1 MKIIS
6 PWGRMLLLAF
16 FFSAVTSI
24 IYAQN
29 TALNGVVK
37 DKDSGNPLIG
47 VSIQVKGRVVGTI
60 TNADG
65 TFGLTVQSAP
75 PFTLVFSSVG
85 YRTEEIEVSGGQTH
99 FEVALEEQAISGQE
113 IVISASRV
121 EESVMNSP
129 VSIEKIDVR
138 TIRETPQV
146 SFYDALQ
153 NLKGVEMNTQSV
165 TFRSV
170 SARGF
175 GANGNVRLVQLVDG
189 MDNQAPGLNFPVGNV
204 VGMSELDVESVELLP
219 GAASALYGPNAING
233 LLLMNSKSPFV
244 YQGLSAYA
252 KAGIM
257 SADNRTQKNT
267 PYYDVAIRYARSF
280 NNKLA
285 FKVNAAY
292 LTAKDWQATDY
303 RDQSLTNGSTL
314 ENNTGNIRNNPT
326 YDGVNWLGDVG
337 TNVYDALYANGIP
350 GDGSNGTSAAL
361 GAIYSTQIAAAGNLT
376 LPQLLGGTTPE
387 QQLAIAR
394 NIFGTVVPNQYLA
407 APGYAENQLTDY
419 PVKSLKLNASLHY
432 RLSDKIEAILQA
444 NWGKGSAVYTA
455 ADRYNI
461 QDFTLGQY
469 KAEIKGDNF
478 FVRGYTTRENSG
490 NAHAL
495 GVLGGLMSRNWIQ
508 SVLGSFV
515 QTGLTQYGG
524 ALLQG
529 YTAAL
534 QSGMSQEEAMA
545 LAYGQANAYAQANNG
560 AWLETGAQQANGLF
574 LPGGTQFDSST
585 EQLKSIPIAEG
596 ARFLDKTN
604 MYHAE
609 AMYNFKN
616 LIDPKVIELIVGGN
630 YRVYDLNSEGTL
642 FTTKDGTPTGDEFNI
657 KEYGAYAQVGR
668 NFNDKVKLTASLRY
682 DKNENFEG
690 QFSPRFSAV
699 WTFIK
704 DHNLR
709 ASYQRGFRIPTT
721 QNQYIDLLTPQARLI
736 GGLPLFRQK
745 YNMNTNPV
753 FALTD
758 IQSGN
763 FAPYEFKE
771 WEPERVQTFEVGYK
785 TTVNN
790 RVFLDA
796 YYYYNRFLTFEGN
809 VVLLQRKD
817 ASGPMTDLLDA
828 GKRNVFSM
836 PVNAEQVIKN
846 SGFGIGVD
854 FVLGKGFVFNTNF
867 SKDMMN
873 NDDELQETN
882 PSFITYFNSP
892 DYRYNVGLSN
902 RDIMKSGWGFGITLR
917 GQGDMVWQ
925 GSISPAEILIRRQ
938 TVIPAY
944 TTLDAQISKKTPG
957 IKSIVKV
964 GGTNLTG
971 KLYTTGWANPSVG
984 SMYYVSLTFD
994 ELFR

>member
-1 MKIIS
+1 MKFLFSIGRTLLTWVLIS
-6 PWGRMLLLAF
+6 ALA
-16 FFSAVTSI
+16 SI
-24 IYAQN
+24 AYAQN
-29 TALNGVVK
+29 TELKGTVR
-37 DKDSGNPLIG
+37 DKDTGNPLIG
-47 VSIQVKGRVVGTI
+47 VSIQVKGKVVGTI

-65 TFGLTVQSAP
+65 SFSLSVHSIP
-75 PFTLVFSSVG
+75 PFTLIFSSVG
-85 YRTEEIEVSGGQTH
+85 YKTQEETISASRTEIS
-99 FEVALEEQAISGQE
+99 VALEEQAILGQE

-153 NLKGVEMNTQSV
+153 NLKGVEMNTQSL

-233 LLLMNSKSPFV
+233 LLLMNSKSPFT

-252 KAGIM
+252 KTGIM
-257 SADNRTQKNT
+257 SADNRTQKT
-267 PYYDVAIRYARSF
+267 TAYHDVAIRYAKSF
-280 NNKLA
+280 NDRVA

-292 LTAKDWQATDY
+292 LTGKDWQATDY

-314 ENNTGNIRNNPT
+314 ENNNLNVLNNPT

-337 TNVYDALYANGIP
+337 TNVYNALYANGMP
-350 GDGSNGTSAAL
+350 GDGSNGSSAAL
-361 GAIYSTQIAAAGNLT
+361 GAIYSTQIAAAGNMT
-376 LPQLLGGTTPE
+376 LPQLLGGVTPTE
-387 QQLAIAR
+387 QLAIAR
-394 NIFGTVVPNQYLA
+394 DIFTNVVPNQYLA

-419 PVKSLKLNASLHY
+419 PVKSLKLNASIHY
-432 RLSDKIEAILQA
+432 RLSDKIEAIMQA

-469 KAEIKGDNF
+469 KAEIRGDNF

-515 QTGLTQYGG
+515 QTGLTAYGG
-524 ALLQG
+524 ALLQA
-529 YTAAL
+529 YTTGL
-534 QSGMSQEEAMA
+534 QSGLNQQQAIA
-545 LAYGQANAYAQANNG
+545 AAYGQANAYANANNG
-560 AWLETGAQQANGLF
+560 TWLNNGAEMANGLF
-574 LPGGTQFDSST
+574 LPGGTQFDSSM
-585 EQLKSIPIAEG
+585 EQLKNIPIANG
-596 ARFLDKTN
+596 AKFLDKTN

-616 LIDPKVIELIVGGN
+616 QIDPQLIELIVGGN
-630 YRVYDLNSEGTL
+630 YRMYDLNSEGTL
-642 FTTKDGTPTGDEFNI
+642 FTTKDGTPSGEEFNI
-657 KEYGAYAQVGR
+657 KEFGAYVQAGK
-668 NFNDKVKLTASLRY
+668 NFNDMLKLTASLRY
-682 DKNENFEG
+682 DKNENFKG
-690 QFSPRFSAV
+690 QFSPRVSAV
-699 WTFIK
+699 WSFIENN
-704 DHNLR
+704 NLR
-709 ASYQRGFRIPTT
+709 VSYQRGFRIPTT

-736 GGLPLFRQK
+736 GGLPIFRQK
-745 YNMNTNPV
+745 YQMDTNPV
-753 FALTD
+753 FALSD
-758 IQSGN
+758 IQAGK
-763 FAPYEFKE
+763 FTPYEFNN
-771 WEPERVQTFEVGYK
+771 WEPEKVQTFEIGYK
-785 TTVNN
+785 TTVKN
-790 RVFLDA
+790 RLFLDA

-809 VVLLQRKD
+809 VVLLQRAD
-817 ASGPMTDLLDA
+817 PTAPMTDLIDP
-828 GKRNVFSM
+828 GKRNVYSM
-836 PVNAEQVIKN
+836 PVNAAQIVKN
-846 SGFGIGVD
+846 SGFGVGAD
-854 FVLGKGFVFNTNF
+854 FVLGKGFIAIANF
-867 SKDMMN
+867 SKDRLN
-873 NDDELQETN
+873 NEEELRDSDA
-882 PSFITYFNSP
+882 SFITYFNSP
-892 DYRYNVGLSN
+892 DYRYNLGLSN
-902 RDIMKSGWGFGITLR
+902 RDFRKSGWGFGVTFR
-917 GQGDMVWQ
+917 GQGKMVWQ
-925 GSISPAEILIRRQ
+925 GTISPAEILVRRQ

-944 TTLDAQISKKTPG
+944 ATIDAQVSKKISG

-984 SMYYVSLTFD
+984 SMYYISLTFD